1 MTQSLGKREKKD
13 QNSHENFSSR
23 DFIVYVSSQKIYYSH
38 TFEGTHIINRHLQ
51 VGSSKFGVS
60 NGIFNTLRH
69 TKKKKLSKFS
79 RIHNFCCRL
88 FIHTK
93 IKLR

>member
-69 TKKKKLSKFS
+69 TKKKKIIEIFA
-79 RIHNFCCRL
+79 
-88 FIHTK
+88 HTQFLLPSLYSYK
-93 IKLR
+93 N